1 MKISIILGVPQKGSF
16 NHAIAETA
24 AQALRDNGYG
34 VTCHDLYAEGF
45 NPLLPPEELAK
56 NVKLENVIK
65 KHCDEITQADGI
77 IIIHPNWWGQPPAI
91 LKGWIDRVL
100 RQGVA
105 YEFATTDSGEGVP
118 KGLLK
123 AKTAIVFNTANTPED
138 REMTA
143 FGDPLETLWKKCI
156 FDFCGVEKFVR
167 RTFSVVII
175 SSAEQRR
182 EWLNEVRAITQRH
195 FPATKSQAT

>member
-1 MKISIILGVPQKGSF
+1 MKILIILGVPQKGSF
-16 NHAIAETA
+16 NHAIAEA
-24 AQALRDNGYG
+24 AVRTLQDNGHE
-34 VTCHDLYAEGF
+34 VRLHDLYAEGF

-56 NVKLENVIK
+56 STPLDETIK
-65 KHCDEITQADGI
+65 KHCDEIAQADGI

-105 YEFATTDSGEGVP
+105 YEFATTDSGEGIP

-138 REMTA
+138 REREA
-143 FGDPLETLWKKCI
+143 FGDPLETLWRKCI
-156 FDFCGVEKFVR
+156 FDFCGVENFTR
-167 RTFSVVII
+167 RTFSVVIM
-175 SSAEQRR
+175 SSAEQRKKWLR
-182 EWLNEVRAITQRH
+182 EVQLILESR
-195 FPATKSQAT
+195 FPAKK